1 MSNAFIYRMPA
12 GIAGD
17 VTRRE
22 HATIEAQEMDADYP
36 VLRYGE
42 PVKMVSGKIR
52 PITTG
57 DTVTDI
63 YGFAVRPYPTESA
76 SSVSEVLGIAT
87 PNPANF
93 LDILRRGY
101 LTVKVQAGTPAK
113 NSDPFVR
120 TVSSG
125 LSPDTQPIGGL
136 ECATDGGD
144 CFDITSARFMG
155 EADSDG
161 NVEISYNL

>member
-1 MSNAFIYRMPA
+1 MSNVFITRMPA

-22 HATIEAQEMDADYP
+22 HADIEPQVMDTDYP

-42 PVKMVSGKIR
+42 PVKMVDGEVR

-57 DTVTDI
+57 DDVTDI
-63 YGFAVRPYPTESA
+63 YGFGCRPYPVQT
-76 SSVSEVLGIAT
+76 SSSEALGTAT
-87 PNPANF
+87 PPTNLHF
-93 LDILRRGY
+93 DVLRRGY
-101 LTVKVQAGTPAK
+101 MTVKVQDGTPEK
-113 NSDPFVR
+113 NGAVFVR
-120 TVSSG
+120 TVAASD
-125 LSPDTQPIGGL
+125 PTAQPIGGL
-136 ECATDGGD
+136 ECGLDGGD
-144 CFDITSARFMG
+144 CFEITNAKFMG

>member
-1 MSNAFIYRMPA
+1 MISNAFITRMPA

-22 HATIEAQEMDADYP
+22 HADIEPQVMDTDYP

-42 PVKMVSGKIR
+42 PVKMVDGKIR

-57 DTVTDI
+57 DDINDI
-63 YGFAVRPYPTESA
+63 YGFGCRAYPVQT
-76 SSVSEVLGIAT
+76 SSNEALGTGT
-87 PNPANF
+87 PPTNLHF
-93 LDILRRGY
+93 DVMRRGY
-101 LTVKVQAGTPAK
+101 MTVKVQDGTPVK
-113 NSDPFVR
+113 NASVYVRTFAASDP
-120 TVSSG
+120 TA
-125 LSPDTQPIGGL
+125 QPIGGL
-136 ECATDGGD
+136 ECDSDGSD
-144 CFDITSARFMG
+144 CFEITNAKFMG

>member
-22 HATIEAQEMDADYP
+22 HADIEAQVMDSDYP

-42 PVKMVSGKIR
+42 PVKMVSGEIR

-57 DTVTDI
+57 DVVGDI
-63 YGFAVRPYPTESA
+63 YGFGVRPYPAQGA
-76 SSVSEVLGIAT
+76 SSEAIGTAT
-87 PNPANF
+87 PSTTLPF
-93 LDILRRGY
+93 DVIRRGY
-101 LTVKVQAGTPAK
+101 LTVKVQNGSPAK
-113 NSDPFVR
+113 NGSVYVR
-120 TVSSG
+120 TVAADD
-125 LSPDTQPIGGL
+125 PVAQPIGGL
-136 ECATDGGD
+136 ECGLDGGD
-144 CFDITSARFMG
+144 CFEITNAKFMG

>member
-1 MSNAFIYRMPA
+1 MSNAFITRMPA

-22 HATIEAQEMDADYP
+22 HADIEPQVMDTDYP

-42 PVKMVSGKIR
+42 PVKMVSGEIR

-57 DTVTDI
+57 DDINDI
-63 YGFAVRPYPTESA
+63 YGFGCRAYPVQT
-76 SSVSEVLGIAT
+76 SSNEALGTGT
-87 PNPANF
+87 PPTNLHF
-93 LDILRRGY
+93 DVMRRGY
-101 LTVKVQAGTPAK
+101 MTVKVQDGTPVK
-113 NSDPFVR
+113 NASVFVR
-120 TVSSG
+120 TAAASDPVA
-125 LSPDTQPIGGL
+125 QPIGGL
-136 ECATDGGD
+136 ECDSDGGD
-144 CFDITSARFMG
+144 CFEITNAKFMG

>member
-1 MSNAFIYRMPA
+1 MSNAFITRMPA

-22 HATIEAQEMDADYP
+22 HADIEPQVMDTDYP

-42 PVKMVSGKIR
+42 PVKMVDGEVR

-57 DTVTDI
+57 DDVTDI
-63 YGFAVRPYPTESA
+63 YGFGCRPYPVQT
-76 SSVSEVLGIAT
+76 SSSEALGTAT
-87 PNPANF
+87 PPTNLHF
-93 LDILRRGY
+93 DVLRRGY
-101 LTVKVQAGTPAK
+101 MTVKVQDGTPEK
-113 NSDPFVR
+113 NGAVFVR
-120 TVSSG
+120 TVAASD
-125 LSPDTQPIGGL
+125 PTVQPIGGL
-136 ECATDGGD
+136 ECGLDGGD
-144 CFDITSARFMG
+144 CFEITNAKFMG

>member
-1 MSNAFIYRMPA
+1 MSNAFITRMPA

-22 HATIEAQEMDADYP
+22 HADIEPQVMDTDYP

-42 PVKMVSGKIR
+42 PVKMVSGEIR

-57 DTVTDI
+57 DDINDI
-63 YGFAVRPYPTESA
+63 YGFGCRAYPVQT
-76 SSVSEVLGIAT
+76 SSNEALGTGT
-87 PNPANF
+87 PPTNLHF
-93 LDILRRGY
+93 DVLRRGY
-101 LTVKVQAGTPAK
+101 MTVKVQDGTPVK
-113 NSDPFVR
+113 NASVFVR
-120 TVSSG
+120 TVAADD
-125 LSPDTQPIGGL
+125 PTAQPIGGL
-136 ECATDGGD
+136 ECDSDGGD
-144 CFDITSARFMG
+144 CFEITNAKFMG

>member
-1 MSNAFIYRMPA
+1 MSNAFITRMPA

-22 HATIEAQEMDADYP
+22 HADIEPQVMDTDYP

-42 PVKMVSGKIR
+42 PVKMVDGEIR

-57 DTVTDI
+57 DDINDI
-63 YGFAVRPYPTESA
+63 YGFGCRAYPVQN
-76 SSVSEVLGIAT
+76 SSNEALGAAT
-87 PNPANF
+87 PPTNLHF
-93 LDILRRGY
+93 DVLRRGY
-101 LTVKVQAGTPAK
+101 MTVKVQDGTPVK
-113 NSDPFVR
+113 NASVFVR
-120 TVSSG
+120 TVAADD
-125 LSPDTQPIGGL
+125 PTAQPIGGL
-136 ECATDGGD
+136 ECASDGGD
-144 CFDITSARFMG
+144 CFEITNAKFMG

>member
-1 MSNAFIYRMPA
+1 MSNAFITRMPA

-22 HATIEAQEMDADYP
+22 HADIEPQVMDTDYP

-42 PVKMVSGKIR
+42 PVKMVDGEIR

-57 DTVTDI
+57 DDINDI
-63 YGFAVRPYPTESA
+63 YGFGCRAYPIQN
-76 SSVSEVLGIAT
+76 SSSEALGSAT
-87 PNPANF
+87 PPTNLHF
-93 LDILRRGY
+93 DVLRRGY
-101 LTVKVQAGTPAK
+101 MTVKVQNGTPSK
-113 NSDPFVR
+113 NASVYVR
-120 TVSSG
+120 TVAASD
-125 LSPDTQPIGGL
+125 PVAQPIGGL
-136 ECATDGGD
+136 ECASDGGY
-144 CFDITSARFMG
+144 CFEITNAKFMG

>member
-1 MSNAFIYRMPA
+1 MSNAFITRMPA

-22 HATIEAQEMDADYP
+22 HADIEPQVMDTDYP

-42 PVKMVSGKIR
+42 PVKMVDGEIR

-57 DTVTDI
+57 DDINDI
-63 YGFAVRPYPTESA
+63 YGFGCRAYPVQN
-76 SSVSEVLGIAT
+76 SSNEALGTAT
-87 PNPANF
+87 PPTNLHF
-93 LDILRRGY
+93 DVMRRGY
-101 LTVKVQAGTPAK
+101 MTVKVQDGTPVK
-113 NSDPFVR
+113 NASVFVR
-120 TVSSG
+120 TAAADDPTAQS
-125 LSPDTQPIGGL
+125 IGGL
-136 ECATDGGD
+136 ECDSDGGD
-144 CFDITSARFMG
+144 CFEITNAKFMG

>member
-1 MSNAFIYRMPA
+1 MSNAFITRMPA

-22 HATIEAQEMDADYP
+22 HADIEPQVMDTDYP

-42 PVKMVSGKIR
+42 PVKMVDGEVR

-57 DTVTDI
+57 DDVTDI
-63 YGFAVRPYPTESA
+63 YGFGCRAYPVQT
-76 SSVSEVLGIAT
+76 SSSEALGTAT
-87 PNPANF
+87 PPTNLHF
-93 LDILRRGY
+93 DVLRRGY
-101 LTVKVQAGTPAK
+101 MTVKVQDGTPEK
-113 NSDPFVR
+113 NGAVFVR
-120 TVSSG
+120 TVAASD
-125 LSPDTQPIGGL
+125 PTAQPIGGL
-136 ECATDGGD
+136 ECGLDGGD
-144 CFDITSARFMG
+144 CFEITNAKFMG

>member
-1 MSNAFIYRMPA
+1 MSNAFITRMPA

-22 HATIEAQEMDADYP
+22 HADIEPQVMDTDYP

-42 PVKMVSGKIR
+42 PVKMVSGEIR

-57 DTVTDI
+57 DDIDDI
-63 YGFAVRPYPTESA
+63 YGFGCRAYPVQT
-76 SSVSEVLGIAT
+76 SSNEALGTGT
-87 PNPANF
+87 PPTNLHF
-93 LDILRRGY
+93 DVLRRGY
-101 LTVKVQAGTPAK
+101 MTVKVQDGTPVK
-113 NSDPFVR
+113 NASVFVR
-120 TVSSG
+120 TGAASDPVA
-125 LSPDTQPIGGL
+125 QPIGGL
-136 ECATDGGD
+136 ECDSDGGD
-144 CFDITSARFMG
+144 CFEITNAKFMG

>member
-1 MSNAFIYRMPA
+1 MSNVFITRMPA

-22 HATIEAQEMDADYP
+22 HADIEPQVMDTDYP

-42 PVKMVSGKIR
+42 PVKMVSGEIR

-57 DTVTDI
+57 DDINDI
-63 YGFAVRPYPTESA
+63 YGFGCRAYPVQTSTNEAIGS
-76 SSVSEVLGIAT
+76 AT
-87 PNPANF
+87 PPTNLHF
-93 LDILRRGY
+93 DVLRRGY
-101 LTVKVQAGTPAK
+101 MTVKVQDGTPAK
-113 NSDPFVR
+113 NASVWVR
-120 TVSSG
+120 TVAADD
-125 LSPDTQPIGGL
+125 PTAQPIGGL
-136 ECATDGGD
+136 ECASDGGD
-144 CFDITSARFMG
+144 CFEITNAKFMG

>member
-1 MSNAFIYRMPA
+1 MISNAFITRMPA

-22 HATIEAQEMDADYP
+22 HADIEPQVMDTDYP

-42 PVKMVSGKIR
+42 PVKMVSGEIR

-57 DTVTDI
+57 DDINDI
-63 YGFAVRPYPTESA
+63 YGFGCRAYPVQN
-76 SSVSEVLGIAT
+76 SSNEAIGSAT
-87 PNPANF
+87 PPTNLLF
-93 LDILRRGY
+93 DVLRRGY
-101 LTVKVQAGTPAK
+101 MTVKVQNGTPAK
-113 NSDPFVR
+113 NASVYVR
-120 TVSSG
+120 TVAASD
-125 LSPDTQPIGGL
+125 PVAQPIGGL
-136 ECATDGGD
+136 ECDSDGGD
-144 CFDITSARFMG
+144 CFEITNAKFMG

>member
-1 MSNAFIYRMPA
+1 MSNAFITRMPA

-22 HATIEAQEMDADYP
+22 HADIEPQVMDTDYP

-42 PVKMVSGKIR
+42 PVKMVSGEIR

-57 DTVTDI
+57 DDINDI
-63 YGFAVRPYPTESA
+63 YGFGCRAYPIQN
-76 SSVSEVLGIAT
+76 SSNEALGTGT
-87 PNPANF
+87 PPTNLHF
-93 LDILRRGY
+93 DVLRRGY
-101 LTVKVQAGTPAK
+101 MTVKVQDGTPAK
-113 NSDPFVR
+113 NASVFVR
-120 TVSSG
+120 TNAASDPVA
-125 LSPDTQPIGGL
+125 QPIGGL
-136 ECATDGGD
+136 ECDSDGGD
-144 CFDITSARFMG
+144 CFEITNAKFMG

>member
-1 MSNAFIYRMPA
+1 MGNAFITRMPA

-22 HATIEAQEMDADYP
+22 HSTIEPQVMDTDYP

-57 DTVTDI
+57 DDVDDI
-63 YGFAVRPYPTESA
+63 YGFGVRPYPVQTSI
-76 SSVSEVLGIAT
+76 SEALGAGT
-87 PNPANF
+87 PPTNLPI
-93 LDILRRGY
+93 DIMRRGY
-101 LTVKVQAGTPAK
+101 MTVKVQEGTPVK
-113 NSDPFVR
+113 NADPFVR
-120 TVSSG
+120 TIAAE
-125 LSPDTQPIGGL
+125 DTAAQPIGGL

-144 CFDITSARFMG
+144 CFDITFAKFMG